1 MVLSLPT
8 ILGLGYKLLLLLN
21 LTQYFTL
28 VSYIIKKKQG
38 IKRKEKM
45 LLTKLGTNV
54 FHHWFLRL
62 IFVSGLLMFGGRG
75 EHILELLKD
84 GILFVH

>member
-8 ILGLGYKLLLLLN
+8 RLGLGYKLLLLLN
-21 LTQYFTL
+21 LTQHFTL

-54 FHHWFLRL
+54 SHH
-62 IFVSGLLMFGGRG
+62 
-75 EHILELLKD
+75 
-84 GILFVH
+84 

>member
-38 IKRKEKM
+38 IKRKDVA
-45 LLTKLGTNV
+45 N
-54 FHHWFLRL
+54 
-62 IFVSGLLMFGGRG
+62 
-75 EHILELLKD
+75 
-84 GILFVH
+84 